1 MQVLNFPA
9 DNFDQQAT
17 FRFAY
22 KGLKGRDFTG
32 TGYLFFADDVNKIYI
47 MQKSACLK
55 AQYSDADITELDR
68 LNNSTPIATGD
79 VVEVD
84 GKQYTVKINGN
95 YSDAGFLIPM

>member
-17 FRFAY
+17 FRFAF
-22 KGLKGRDFTG
+22 KGFKGRDCTR
-32 TGYLFFADDVNKIYI
+32 TGYLFFADDVNKIYV

-55 AQYSDADITELDR
+55 AQYSDADIAELDR

-84 GKQYTVKINGN
+84 GKQYTVKISGD

>member
-1 MQVLNFPA
+1 MQVLNFPS

-22 KGLKGRDFTG
+22 KGFKGRDCTG
-32 TGYLFFADDVNKIYI
+32 TGYLFYADDVQKIYVL
-47 MQKSACLK
+47 QKSACLK
-55 AQYSDADITELDR
+55 AQYTAEDIAERDR